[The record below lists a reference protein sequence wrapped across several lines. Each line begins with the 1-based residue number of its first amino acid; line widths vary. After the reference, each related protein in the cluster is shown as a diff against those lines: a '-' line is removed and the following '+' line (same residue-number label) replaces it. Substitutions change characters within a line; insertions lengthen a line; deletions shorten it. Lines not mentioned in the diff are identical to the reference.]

1 MAEDIKSESD
11 KKKEDWMNSK
21 WRPMMGWMYMLI
33 CTMDMVVFPVLWSLL
48 QATTHTAITQWNPL
62 TLQGAGLFHIAMGAV
77 LGIAAFGRTQEK
89 LQGAN
94 NGGAQTSATGF
105 ATGSSTF
112 SPPATGGFG
121 SPGGVNSPTP
131 GFSGNTGFGAST
143 SGPVN
148 PAPGWGTTPVSTPAF
163 TAPAP
168 MSTEV
173 QVGFGGKP
181 APAQPAFPAI

>member
-1 MAEDIKSESD
+1 MSEEVNSESD

-121 SPGGVNSPTP
+121 NSGSFGSPAPSAG
-131 GFSGNTGFGAST
+131 GFSGNSGFGAPT
-143 SGPVN
+143 SSPVN
-148 PAPGWGTTPVSTPAF
+148 PAPGWGTTPISTTPG
-163 TAPAP
+163 TVD
-168 MSTEV
+168 V

-181 APAQPAFPAI
+181 APTQPSFPAI